1 MLGVIGGSGL
11 YGLDALREA
20 EEVVVETPWGAPS
33 DTVRLGTIAGR
44 KVAFLSRHGVGH
56 RLSPSE
62 VPYAANVCAMKMVGV
77 TRLVSISAVGSLIE
91 GAPPR
96 SFLVPDQLFD
106 RTINRRRT
114 YFDDGI
120 VAHVGMADPFCDA
133 LSADVATAALAGHLP
148 VQRGGA
154 YVCIEG
160 PQFSTRFESEIFR
173 SWGCSVIGMTAF
185 PEARL
190 AREAQLCYACLA
202 MVTDYDVWHHSGES
216 VSVELVIGN
225 LVAMTEAVQTIVVEM
240 ASQEPTACAHGC
252 ASALEQALITD
263 RRRIDEA
270 TRRRLAPIAGELL
283 RDVE

>member
-173 SWGCSVIGMTAF
+173 SWGCSVIGMTAL